1 MIQQKLHLEHAE
13 KIVHVQDVKG
23 AKDAVV
29 AVKAAQEICLLAN
42 LQMCEGEK
50 QFSPFLLEYL

>member
-50 QFSPFLLEYL
+50 

>member
-13 KIVHVQDVKG
+13 KIVHVQAVKA

-42 LQMCEGEK
+42 LQMCEGGRNS
-50 QFSPFLLEYL
+50 SPLFY